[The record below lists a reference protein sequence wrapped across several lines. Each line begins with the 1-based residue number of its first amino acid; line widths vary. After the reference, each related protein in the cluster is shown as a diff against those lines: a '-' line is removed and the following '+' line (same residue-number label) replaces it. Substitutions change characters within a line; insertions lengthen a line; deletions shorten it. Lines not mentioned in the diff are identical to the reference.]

1 MTETAD
7 GSGTKTTKI
16 KKITK
21 KINVVLLV
29 FSVILVIF
37 VSAAVARLSGT
48 CGSVWVRLSVT
59 LAGTVDQ
66 SAAIEA
72 APPA

>member
-1 MTETAD
+1 LTETAD
-7 GSGTKTTKI
+7 GSGTKTTRI

-29 FSVILVIF
+29 SFVILVIF

-48 CGSVWVRLSVT
+48 CESV
-59 LAGTVDQ
+59 
-66 SAAIEA
+66 SA
-72 APPA
+72 